1 MSSFQQD
8 SQPSASTTTTTTNS
22 HTLPTL
28 PKVLSSS
35 DDVGSMG
42 NEISAA
48 GDRALAEMEER
59 VKEK

>member
-1 MSSFQQD
+1 MSSFQQQN
-8 SQPSASTTTTTTNS
+8 QPSASTNATTSN
-22 HTLPTL
+22 TLPSL
-28 PKVLSSS
+28 PRVLSSS
-35 DDVGSMG
+35 DDMGSMG

>member
-1 MSSFQQD
+1 MSSFQQNQ
-8 SQPSASTTTTTTNS
+8 SGASTN
-22 HTLPTL
+22 TLPTL
-28 PKVLSSS
+28 PTVLSSS

>member
-1 MSSFQQD
+1 MSSIQQN
-8 SQPSASTTTTTTNS
+8 QPSASANTGNS
-22 HTLPTL
+22 LPSL